1 MPDGQILIHKW
12 QTPDPDHR
20 ISILC
25 HGNCPMKLNDR
36 VSIITG
42 ATKGIGLACAQEF
55 ALEGS
60 KVVLAG
66 RTESLGGAAA
76 EEICAAGGDA
86 IFVRCDVSQ
95 KDQVDALVRATVN
108 HYGRIDI
115 VVNNAGVNHSAKFF
129 DITEEDWD
137 WVMSVDLKGTFLLS
151 QAAARVMV
159 DQGIPGVIV
168 NVSSVM
174 AVLALADQV
183 PYCAAKGGVNQLTK
197 AMALALSEH
206 GIRVNAIGPGP
217 VMTELMKRVV
227 RNKEKEAEL
236 LSRLPIGRIAE
247 CREIARVAVFLA
259 SDDSSY
265 FTGQCI
271 YPDGGRMIQAFSRNM
286 EK

>member
-1 MPDGQILIHKW
+1 
-12 QTPDPDHR
+12 
-20 ISILC
+20 
-25 HGNCPMKLNDR
+25 MKLRDK
-36 VSIITG
+36 VAIVTG

-55 ALEGS
+55 ASEGA

-66 RTESLGGAAA
+66 RTEPLGEAAA
-76 EEICAAGGDA
+76 EGIRAAGGDA
-86 IFVRCDVSQ
+86 IFVPCDVSR
-95 KDQVDALVRATVN
+95 KEQVDSLVQATVQ

-115 VVNNAGVNHSAKFF
+115 VVNSAGVNHSANFF
-129 DITEEDWD
+129 DTTEKDWD
-137 WVMSVDLKGTFLLS
+137 WVMSVDLKGTFLLT

-159 DQGIPGVIV
+159 EQGIAGVIV
-168 NVSSVM
+168 NLSSVM

-197 AMALALSEH
+197 AMALALADY

-217 VMTELMKRVV
+217 VMTELMQRVV
-227 RNKEKEAEL
+227 HNKEKEAEL
-236 LSRLPIGRIAE
+236 LGRLPIGRIAE

-265 FTGQCI
+265 FTGQCV
-271 YPDGGRMIQAFSRNM
+271 YPDGGRMIQAFSRKM